1 MFAYI
6 DWTQG
11 HLSVYWKL
19 NMCSAVLGNAQG
31 NCTYTHWGGNKKQFL
46 YRWTDTK
53 KEEPQPKHALESEKC
68 GLSSQKTG
76 YKKVRKE
83 SLQIFQVVIMAHFTE
98 KGPIKNTIKDM
109 ELVLL

>member
-31 NCTYTHWGGNKKQFL
+31 NCSCIDWGGNKKQFL
-46 YRWTDTK
+46 SRWTD
-53 KEEPQPKHALESEKC
+53 E
-68 GLSSQKTG
+68 
-76 YKKVRKE
+76 
-83 SLQIFQVVIMAHFTE
+83 
-98 KGPIKNTIKDM
+98 
-109 ELVLL
+109 